1 MQATFKVVTNPDVV
15 TNNNDIKSR
24 IIEAINVYFNLDNWE
39 FGESFYFSELS
50 TYIMNQMTPDIVSIV
65 IVPNEQS
72 QSFGSLYEIKSE
84 SNEVFISSA
93 TVENVEIIDAI
104 TASRLRA
111 TGNVITS
118 SQETVNTGVTSS
130 TPLVGSISSTGAM
143 SSSSSSSSSSGSSG
157 SSGNSG
163 GGYSY

>member
-1 MQATFKVVTNPDVV
+1 
-15 TNNNDIKSR
+15 
-24 IIEAINVYFNLDNWE
+24 
-39 FGESFYFSELS
+39 
-50 TYIMNQMTPDIVSIV
+50 MNQMTPDIVSIV

-84 SNEVFISSA
+84 SNEIFISSA

-118 SQETVNTGVTSS
+118 SQETINTGVVSS
-130 TPLVGSISSTGAM
+130 ASEAGSISSTGAM
-143 SSSSSSSSSSGSSG
+143 SSSTSSSSSSSSSSGGGNSG
-157 SSGNSG
+157 GGNSG
-163 GGYSY
+163 GGYGY